1 MAATKDGPELH
12 PTTEELANGPNYG
25 VITTVLPSGKLQNH
39 YIWVGTD
46 GERLVV
52 NTEVHRQKYKNVERD
67 PNVTLTIRDE
77 QDPYRYAEV
86 RGEVV
91 EAVRGQEARDHIDE
105 LSRKYNGQ
113 DYDPDDIKSER
124 VMLWIVPSRQT
135 VVGPGKQ
142 EGSPAS

>member
-77 QDPYRYAEV
+77 QDPYRFAEV

-105 LSRKYNGQ
+105 LSRKYHGQ

-135 VVGPGKQ
+135 VVGPGEQ